1 MPSQRFNSPAQQ
13 SPAPSQQD
21 RQSANQQFRTS
32 QLSRF
37 SPVAIS
43 EVTRT
48 QDTPNNPNGLQT
60 HSFNVHHTTRHS
72 ADELPAA
79 QTQSRWRSGPTGHA
93 EVADFAYRG
102 RNIPSTPPSSSPASY
117 QPFSTS
123 RPVLPTAET
132 PRITETALS
141 PFGKFNSRFGVA
153 KEQTFI
159 VNTQHP
165 NVLELPE
172 AQPDSDL
179 TVSHYVPPG
188 AYVPQP
194 EKRKEFLSKTKSN
207 GANRN
212 ANIPP
217 TTFAPPIILDNRIRN
232 TVPTTD
238 VSNDPVP
245 TTIRPQNWP
254 RGNNRG
260 RNKYGRPT
268 TETSVERWPKN
279 VKPKG
284 AYGSSPPP
292 GAETGVLKQST
303 SSAEDNSNFEV
314 VTMSQDH
321 LFVSE
326 DNFKGM

>member
-1 MPSQRFNSPAQQ
+1 M
-13 SPAPSQQD
+13 
-21 RQSANQQFRTS
+21 
-32 QLSRF
+32 
-37 SPVAIS
+37 
-43 EVTRT
+43 
-48 QDTPNNPNGLQT
+48 
-60 HSFNVHHTTRHS
+60 HHTTRHS
-72 ADELPAA
+72 TDELPAI
-79 QTQSRWRSGPTGHA
+79 QTQNRWRSGPTGHA
-93 EVADFAYRG
+93 DAADSVYRG
-102 RNIPSTPPSSSPASY
+102 RNIPSAPPSSSPAAY

-132 PRITETALS
+132 PGNTAIS
-141 PFGKFNSRFGVA
+141 PFSKFNSRFGVA

-172 AQPDSDL
+172 SQPDSDS
-179 TVSHYVPPG
+179 TVTHYVPSG

-194 EKRKEFLSKTKSN
+194 EKRKEFVSKTKSS
-207 GANRN
+207 GASGADRN

-238 VSNDPVP
+238 IGNDPVP

-254 RGNNRG
+254 RNNPRG
-260 RNKYGRPT
+260 RNKYSRPT

-279 VKPKG
+279 AKPKS
-284 AYGSSPPP
+284 AYGSSVTPT
-292 GAETGVLKQST
+292 TGVLKQST
-303 SSAEDNSNFEV
+303 TSAEDNSNFEV

-326 DNFKGM
+326 DNFRGT